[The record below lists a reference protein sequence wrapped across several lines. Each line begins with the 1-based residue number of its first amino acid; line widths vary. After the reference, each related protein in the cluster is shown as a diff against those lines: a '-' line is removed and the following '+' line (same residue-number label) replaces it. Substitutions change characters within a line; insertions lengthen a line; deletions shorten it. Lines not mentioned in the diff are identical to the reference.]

1 MSSGSS
7 AKRVN
12 MVMLVDDNE
21 TDNFI
26 HRRVIEL
33 TAFTGNIV
41 TKDTGRAALDY
52 LNLHKDKTESL
63 PDIIFLDLNMPVL
76 DGFGFLSEFQK
87 FSEEIKSKCKIVI
100 LTSSNNKNDFDHVK
114 KYSFV
119 KNYFTKPLSEEAL
132 YKIK

>member
-1 MSSGSS
+1 MSSSSS

-26 HRRVIEL
+26 HQRVIEL
-33 TAFTGNIV
+33 TGFTENIII
-41 TKDTGRAALDY
+41 KDTGKTALDY
-52 LNLHKDKTESL
+52 LHLHKDKLEKL

-87 FSEEIKSKCKIVI
+87 FSEEIKNKCKIVV
-100 LTSSNNKNDFDHVK
+100 LTSSNNKNDFDHVE
-114 KYSFV
+114 KYKFV
-119 KNYFTKPLSEEAL
+119 KNYLTKPLTEEYL
-132 YKIK
+132 FDL

>member
-7 AKRVN
+7 ATRVN

-33 TAFTGNIV
+33 TEFTGNIV
-41 TKDTGRAALDY
+41 IKDTGRAALDY
-52 LNLHKDKTESL
+52 LNLYKDKKESL

-87 FSEEIKSKCKIVI
+87 FSEEVKNKCKIVI

-114 KYSFV
+114 KYGFV
-119 KNYFTKPLSEEAL
+119 KNYFTKPLSEESL
-132 YKIK
+132 YNIR

>member
-1 MSSGSS
+1 MSSSSS

-33 TAFTGNIV
+33 TEYTGNILI
-41 TKDTGRAALDY
+41 KDTGRAALDY
-52 LNLHKDKTESL
+52 LNLNVDKIENL
-63 PDIIFLDLNMPVL
+63 PDVIFLDLNMPVL

-87 FSEEIKSKCKIVI
+87 FPQEIKNKCKIII

-114 KYSFV
+114 KYNFV

-132 YKIK
+132 YNIK